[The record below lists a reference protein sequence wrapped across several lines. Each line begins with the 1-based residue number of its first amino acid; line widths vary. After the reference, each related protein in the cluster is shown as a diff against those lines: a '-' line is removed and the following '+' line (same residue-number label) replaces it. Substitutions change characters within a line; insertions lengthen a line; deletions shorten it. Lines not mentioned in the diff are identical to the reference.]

1 MPWAQE
7 VPGSNPGAPT
17 KQNKPFCCND
27 AYWRSPRPCCGVL
40 NVEGFEGFRSYK
52 IDYNF
57 DYSTMEES

>member
-1 MPWAQE
+1 
-7 VPGSNPGAPT
+7 
-17 KQNKPFCCND
+17 
-27 AYWRSPRPCCGVL
+27 L